1 MSKEVIFLRAS
12 VISNL
17 SHTFQMKQMPS
28 GTQNYFHSP
37 DNSFET
43 VLGQHTLSLNT
54 CSVTNT
60 TNVKHIPH
68 G

>member
-1 MSKEVIFLRAS
+1 MSKEVIFLHTL

-17 SHTFQMKQMPS
+17 SYKFQMKQMPS

-43 VLGQHTLSLNT
+43 VLGQHSFVPQYPQ
-54 CSVTNT
+54 CDQ
-60 TNVKHIPH
+60 HH
-68 G
+68 